1 MRPRVREIGG
11 RIVVAIMCVC
21 AVPPSALAQ
30 QAAPALPEVSIGTPT
45 VNAAESAPEPTLSAE
60 DNAIIDNALAVDPAR
75 FTHFPA
81 KPLRL
86 PAMANS
92 KALDLKRT
100 DRPDGS
106 GTVIVKKPLSPE
118 WDANVGA
125 DLGLAAN
132 TPSVYDP
139 RNPLGVTRND
149 RSSGA
154 AWASVGVPNFASVDA
169 RVDPNN
175 EQGRVGTTFKH
186 SLPVGGKFAVT
197 LQSRYSV
204 TESLGQ
210 PQAAPSDIPLR
221 LAPPSDPAAPVARV
235 WGNENFAKL
244 AILPTGTTL
253 GAGLTSTSTDPVT
266 HNTLSAEQKIYG
278 PLGVTTAVTDFG
290 RASESKSVSAR
301 LKLSW

>member
-1 MRPRVREIGG
+1 MRPKLREISG
-11 RIVVAIMCVC
+11 RIAVALLFVC
-21 AVPPSALAQ
+21 AVPAAGLAQEASSAL
-30 QAAPALPEVSIGTPT
+30 PDVSIGAPT
-45 VNAAESAPEPTLSAE
+45 ADTAEFAPEPTLSAE
-60 DNAIIDNALAVDPAR
+60 DNAIIDKALAEDPAS
-75 FTHFPA
+75 FINVPA

-86 PAMANS
+86 PALANG

-106 GTVIVKKPLSPE
+106 GTVTVKKPLAPE

-139 RNPLGVTRND
+139 RNPLGVSRND
-149 RSSGA
+149 RSGGA

-186 SLPVGGKFAVT
+186 SLPVGDRFAVT
-197 LQSRYSV
+197 VQSRYSV

-221 LAPPSDPAAPVARV
+221 IAPSDPAAPAARV
-235 WGNENFAKL
+235 WDNENLAKL
-244 AILPTGTTL
+244 AILSTGTTL
-253 GAGLTSTSTDPVT
+253 GAGLTSTSTDSVT

-278 PLGVTTAVTDFG
+278 PLDVTTAISDVG

>member
-1 MRPRVREIGG
+1 MRPRVREIGW
-11 RIVVAIMCVC
+11 RIVVAILCAC
-21 AVPPSALAQ
+21 AVPVAGLAQ
-30 QAAPALPEVSIGTPT
+30 QAAPALPEVSIDAPT
-45 VNAAESAPEPTLSAE
+45 VDVTEPTLSAE
-60 DNAIIDNALAVDPAR
+60 DNAIIDNALAVDPAS
-75 FTHFPA
+75 FIHAPA

-86 PAMANS
+86 PTLANS

-106 GTVIVKKPLSPE
+106 GTVIVKKPLAPE

-204 TESLGQ
+204 TETLGQ

-221 LAPPSDPAAPVARV
+221 IAPTGDPAAPVARV

-278 PLGVTTAVTDFG
+278 PLGVTTAVTDVG

>member
-1 MRPRVREIGG
+1 MRLRLREIGG
-11 RIVVAIMCVC
+11 RIAMAILCVC
-21 AVPPSALAQ
+21 AVPAAGLAQ
-30 QAAPALPEVSIGTPT
+30 QIAPALSEVTVGTPEAT
-45 VNAAESAPEPTLSAE
+45 PEPTLSAE
-60 DNAIIDNALAVDPAR
+60 DNAIIDDALAVDPAS
-75 FTHFPA
+75 FTHLPA

-86 PAMANS
+86 PSLANS

-106 GTVIVKKPLSPE
+106 GTVIVKKPLGSE

-154 AWASVGVPNFASVDA
+154 AWASVGVPNFASLDA

-186 SLPVGGKFAVT
+186 SLPVGGTFAVT

-204 TESLGQ
+204 TENLGQ
-210 PQAAPSDIPLR
+210 PQSAPSDVPLR
-221 LAPPSDPAAPVARV
+221 MATPGDPAAPVARV
-235 WGNENFAKL
+235 WDHENLAKL

-266 HNTLSAEQKIYG
+266 HNTFSAEQKIYG
-278 PLGVTTAVTDFG
+278 PLGITTAVTDVG
-290 RASESKSVSAR
+290 RTSESKSVSAR
-301 LKLSW
+301 LKLNW

>member
-1 MRPRVREIGG
+1 MRPRVGKIGG
-11 RIVVAIMCVC
+11 RVAVAMLC
-21 AVPPSALAQ
+21 AMPAAGLAQ
-30 QAAPALPEVSIGTPT
+30 QTAAALPEVIIGAPA
-45 VNAAESAPEPTLSAE
+45 VDAPEPTPGSTLSAE
-60 DNAIIDNALAVDPAR
+60 DNAIIDDALAVDPAS
-75 FTHFPA
+75 FTHQPA

-86 PAMANS
+86 PTLANS

-106 GTVIVKKPLSPE
+106 GTVIVKKPLAPE

-139 RNPLGVTRND
+139 GNPLRVSPND
-149 RSSGA
+149 RSSAA
-154 AWASVGVPNFASVDA
+154 AWASVGVPNFASLDA
-169 RVDPNN
+169 RVNPNN

-186 SLPVGGKFAVT
+186 SLPVGSTFAVT
-197 LQSRYSV
+197 LQSRYSL

-210 PQAAPSDIPLR
+210 PQVAPSDTPLR
-221 LAPPSDPAAPVARV
+221 MAAPSDPAAPSERV
-235 WGNENFAKL
+235 WDHENLAKL

-253 GAGLTSTSTDPVT
+253 GAGLNSTSTDPVT
-266 HNTLSAEQKIYG
+266 HNTFRAEQKIYG
-278 PLGVTTAVTDFG
+278 PLGITAAVTDFG
-290 RASESKSVSAR
+290 RARESRSVSAR

>member
-1 MRPRVREIGG
+1 MRPGLCEVGG
-11 RIVVAIMCVC
+11 RIALIILCIC
-21 AVPPSALAQ
+21 AVPVAGRAQ
-30 QAAPALPEVSIGTPT
+30 EAATDVGDGAST
-45 VNAAESAPEPTLSAE
+45 VNATESAPEPTLSAE
-60 DNAIIDNALAVDPAR
+60 DNAIIDNALAVDPAS
-75 FTHFPA
+75 FIHAPA

-86 PAMANS
+86 PTLANS

-106 GTVIVKKPLSPE
+106 GTVIVKKPLAPE

-132 TPSVYDP
+132 TPPAYDP
-139 RNPLGVTRND
+139 KNPLGVTRND

-154 AWASVGVPNFASVDA
+154 AWASVGVPNFASIDA

-175 EQGRVGTTFKH
+175 EQGRLGTTFKH
-186 SLPVGGKFAVT
+186 SVPVGSSLSVT
-197 LQSRYSV
+197 VQSRYSV
-204 TESLGQ
+204 TESLGSA
-210 PQAAPSDIPLR
+210 QAAPSDIPLR
-221 LAPPSDPAAPVARV
+221 TAPASDPAAPVARV
-235 WGNENFAKL
+235 WNHENFAKV
-244 AILPTGTTL
+244 AILSTGTTL

-278 PLGVTTAVTDFG
+278 PLGVTTTVTDLG